1 MKIIEKL
8 EWDSDFFGF
17 NVAQIKGKR
26 INEKKMTSI
35 KKFCKNNKIDLLQ
48 FKCDAHHRPSILLA
62 EKNSFHFA
70 DSRMTYLLNLEKTKK
85 IYIKNDK
92 DLSFRLAVPRD
103 AKKLDKIVSELYKDS
118 RYYFD
123 INFPRKDVKNFYS
136 DWINKSIIGKFDDMV
151 WLLLYKN
158 KLIGCCSLKI
168 NSRKYA
174 SIGLFGIEKK
184 FTGKGY
190 GRFLIKKIIYFL
202 NKQKIKKIFVVTQ
215 GRNYRAQN
223 LYQKTGFSINSM
235 EIYYH
240 CWFYKKNK

>member
-26 INEKKMTSI
+26 INEKKMTNI

-92 DLSFRLAVPRD
+92 DLSFRLAVPHD

-123 INFPRKDVKNFYS
+123 INFPRKDVKNF
-136 DWINKSIIGKFDDMV
+136 
-151 WLLLYKN
+151 
-158 KLIGCCSLKI
+158 
-168 NSRKYA
+168 
-174 SIGLFGIEKK
+174 
-184 FTGKGY
+184 
-190 GRFLIKKIIYFL
+190 
-202 NKQKIKKIFVVTQ
+202 
-215 GRNYRAQN
+215 
-223 LYQKTGFSINSM
+223 
-235 EIYYH
+235 
-240 CWFYKKNK
+240 